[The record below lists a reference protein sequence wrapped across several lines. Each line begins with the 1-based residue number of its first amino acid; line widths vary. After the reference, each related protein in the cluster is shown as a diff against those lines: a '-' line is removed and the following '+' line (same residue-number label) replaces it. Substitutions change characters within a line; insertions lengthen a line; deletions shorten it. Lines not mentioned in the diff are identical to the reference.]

1 MPACSPVTE
10 QLTQYHVIPS
20 DNPLS
25 PINHY
30 QTNQSP
36 QFCTIKALRFWLCLP
51 SNLIIAA
58 PEQPPNHDWQ
68 ASHVYCSLDLTE
80 KKKWDILIVSIIKGP
95 CVFPLIKIKSQYLWN
110 NNGKPRVMKQTISL
124 LLFFISLLFLIF
136 YCNNFH
142 FAIKLIWIFAA
153 AFNYN
158 KWKWNHMKIYNFQ
171 KSFSS
176 NLKNIFKNPKIVE
189 WGDQVFITKL
199 NNDIIINNIHLW
211 KNGTHNQTNIEND
224 KITIMTT

>member
-68 ASHVYCSLDLTE
+68 ASHIYCSLDLTE
-80 KKKWDILIVSIIKGP
+80 KKKWDILIVSITKGP
-95 CVFPLIKIKSQYLWN
+95 CVFPLIKIKSQFCGSITVISQESWN
-110 NNGKPRVMKQTISL
+110 KPTVSFCF
-124 LLFFISLLFLIF
+124 LFFYYFLFFTVIISSL
-136 YCNNFH
+136 
-142 FAIKLIWIFAA
+142 
-153 AFNYN
+153 
-158 KWKWNHMKIYNFQ
+158 Q
-171 KSFSS
+171 
-176 NLKNIFKNPKIVE
+176 
-189 WGDQVFITKL
+189 
-199 NNDIIINNIHLW
+199 
-211 KNGTHNQTNIEND
+211 
-224 KITIMTT
+224 

>member
-68 ASHVYCSLDLTE
+68 ASHVFCSLDLTE

-110 NNGKPRVMKQTISL
+110 NNGKPRVMKQTN
-124 LLFFISLLFLIF
+124 SLLFVF
-136 YCNNFH
+136 YF
-142 FAIKLIWIFAA
+142 
-153 AFNYN
+153 
-158 KWKWNHMKIYNFQ
+158 
-171 KSFSS
+171 
-176 NLKNIFKNPKIVE
+176 
-189 WGDQVFITKL
+189 FIISYFL
-199 NNDIIINNIHLW
+199 L
-211 KNGTHNQTNIEND
+211 
-224 KITIMTT
+224 

>member
-1 MPACSPVTE
+1 MHGKENICSYLPLTSALQNLVIPKEYLSGFLRGKEMIWNISWKIISGLLRLFLQFDFRCFMPACSPVTE

-110 NNGKPRVMKQTISL
+110 NNG
-124 LLFFISLLFLIF
+124 
-136 YCNNFH
+136 N
-142 FAIKLIWIFAA
+142 
-153 AFNYN
+153 
-158 KWKWNHMKIYNFQ
+158 
-171 KSFSS
+171 
-176 NLKNIFKNPKIVE
+176 
-189 WGDQVFITKL
+189 
-199 NNDIIINNIHLW
+199 
-211 KNGTHNQTNIEND
+211 
-224 KITIMTT
+224 

>member
-110 NNGKPRVMKQTISL
+110 NNGKPRVMKQTN
-124 LLFFISLLFLIF
+124 SLLF
-136 YCNNFH
+136 
-142 FAIKLIWIFAA
+142 
-153 AFNYN
+153 
-158 KWKWNHMKIYNFQ
+158 
-171 KSFSS
+171 
-176 NLKNIFKNPKIVE
+176 
-189 WGDQVFITKL
+189 VFLFLYYFLFFTV
-199 NNDIIINNIHLW
+199 IISTL
-211 KNGTHNQTNIEND
+211 Q
-224 KITIMTT
+224 